1 MLYIYFKCSDCIF
14 LPKKYFFYKW
24 FKKIVLFF
32 NLTKSLNLIL
42 VNKDKMFY
50 LNFKFRKKK
59 YISDI
64 LSFPFKYKEYGFN
77 FLGDIYICPCYIFY
91 KCWFNNFSYLDYF
104 LKIFI
109 HGFLHLLGF
118 DHINDICYKKM
129 FMLEKILFNKL
140 NK

>member
-1 MLYIYFKCSDCIF
+1 MFF
-14 LPKKYFFYKW
+14 PKKYFFDKW

-32 NLTKSLNLIL
+32 NLSKSLNIIL
-42 VNKDKMFY
+42 VNKDKMSY

-59 YISDI
+59 YDSDI
-64 LSFPFKYKEYGFN
+64 LSFPFRYKNFCFY
-77 FLGDIYICPCYIFY
+77 FLGDIYICPYNIFY
-91 KCWFNNFSYLDYF
+91 RCWFNNLNYLNYF

-129 FMLEKILFNKL
+129 LVLEKFLFNKL